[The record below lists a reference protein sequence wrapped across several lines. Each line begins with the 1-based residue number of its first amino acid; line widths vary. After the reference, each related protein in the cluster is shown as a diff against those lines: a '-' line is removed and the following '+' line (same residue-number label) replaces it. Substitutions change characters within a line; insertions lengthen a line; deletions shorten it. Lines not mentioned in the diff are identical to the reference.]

1 MITEIVFCLMTE
13 RYVCVRKLLHIHILS
28 VNGLKSLC
36 YRWIRACM
44 LKLQSPKILKGVHT
58 AVKPLQV
65 MQIKQNI
72 AIIAELLS
80 AERKKRNT
88 SAAGVLRWTN
98 RCLKTA

>member
-1 MITEIVFCLMTE
+1 MITEIVFCLMTGI
-13 RYVCVRKLLHIHILS
+13 YACVRKLLHIHILS

-58 AVKPLQV
+58 AARHLQAR
-65 MQIKQNI
+65 QIKQNT

-80 AERKKRNT
+80 AERKRLNT
-88 SAAGVLRWTN
+88 NVTDG
-98 RCLKTA
+98 

>member
-13 RYVCVRKLLHIHILS
+13 IYACVRKLLHIHILS

-58 AVKPLQV
+58 AARHLQAR
-65 MQIKQNI
+65 QIKQNTV
-72 AIIAELLS
+72 IIAELLS
-80 AERKKRNT
+80 AERKRLNT
-88 SAAGVLRWTN
+88 NVTDD
-98 RCLKTA
+98 

>member
-13 RYVCVRKLLHIHILS
+13 IYACVRKLLHIRILS

-58 AVKPLQV
+58 AARYLQAR
-65 MQIKQNI
+65 QIKQNT

-80 AERKKRNT
+80 AERKRLNT
-88 SAAGVLRWTN
+88 NVTDG
-98 RCLKTA
+98 

>member
-1 MITEIVFCLMTE
+1 MITEIVFCLMME
-13 RYVCVRKLLHIHILS
+13 RHACVRRLLHIRILS

-58 AVKPLQV
+58 AARHLQAR
-65 MQIKQNI
+65 QIKQNT

-80 AERKKRNT
+80 AERKRLNT
-88 SAAGVLRWTN
+88 GATDG
-98 RCLKTA
+98 